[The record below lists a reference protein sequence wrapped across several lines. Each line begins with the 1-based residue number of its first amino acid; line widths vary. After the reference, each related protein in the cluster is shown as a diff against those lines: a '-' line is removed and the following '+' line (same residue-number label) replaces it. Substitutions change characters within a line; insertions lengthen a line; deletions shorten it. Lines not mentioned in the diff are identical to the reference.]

1 MKRRA
6 ALAGTG
12 VAVSSV
18 ISGCTGWIPGMGLS
32 TEFEEVDVELP
43 VDDPPDVTVD
53 DNTVIARGTIEYGSS
68 TCGKIEL
75 AHAGYERSQRRLDLL
90 VVAADDSGLSTGC
103 TEDLVQAGYQVEAT
117 VNDALRRIS
126 VTEHHVF
133 GETYS
138 TTVDLTDW

>member
-6 ALAGTG
+6 VLAGTG
-12 VAVSSV
+12 VAVSGA
-18 ISGCTGWIPGMGLS
+18 ISGCTGWIPGIGLS
-32 TEFEEVDVELP
+32 REFEEVDAELP

-53 DNTVIARGTIEYGSS
+53 DDTVIARGTIEYGSS

-75 AHAGYERSQRRLDLL
+75 AHAEYERSQRRLDLL
-90 VVAADDSGLSTGC
+90 VVAADDSALPTGC
-103 TEDLVQAGYQVEAT
+103 TDDLVQAGYRVKVT
-117 VNDALRRIS
+117 VNDNPRRVS

-133 GETYS
+133 GETSS